1 MNGLILDV
9 PGSHAAS
16 LQEIYSVPV
25 PAATDTYRP
34 VSNYEIVNYLFE
46 RAKSLLGMTVTRS
59 SWGLS
64 RKGQQMFGHITMD
77 GGRDDNG
84 LCVGLRN
91 SYDKSLSLAIAL
103 GLEVFVCSNLCFSSD
118 NFSVHKR
125 HTQNVFRSLE
135 KLIDDALLSSVDNYS
150 QMNVEFEAMK
160 SIGVAPERGAE
171 MLGLMLFHGAIKPQQ
186 ASAAMAHWKKPLHEE
201 FSHGNFYAFYNSVT
215 EGLKRGQAGDT
226 MTRHGLAHN
235 YLRQYYI
242 AQLPSELQSLPVWA
256 NGQEPEIVEA
266 PIVVTPQPTHLLPS
280 RQIDLN

>member
-1 MNGLILDV
+1 MGLLLDV

-25 PAATDTYRP
+25 PLATPTYRP
-34 VSNYEIVNYLFE
+34 VSNYEIVTYLFE
-46 RAKSLLGMTVTRS
+46 RAKSLLGLEVKQS

-64 RKGQQMFGHITMD
+64 RKGQQMFGHITLD
-77 GGRDDNG
+77 AGRDDNG
-84 LCVGLRN
+84 LCIGLRN
-91 SYDKSLSLAIAL
+91 SYDKSLSVAIAV
-103 GLEVFVCSNLCFSSD
+103 GLKVFVCSNLSFSSD
-118 NFSVHKR
+118 DFSVHKR
-125 HTQNVFRSLE
+125 HTQNVLLSLE
-135 KLIDDALLSSVDNYS
+135 KLIDDALLASQGTYS

-186 ASAAMAHWKKPLHEE
+186 ASAAMAHWKNPPHEE

-226 MTRHGLAHN
+226 MTRYGLAHN

-242 AQLPSELQSLPVWA
+242 AQLPSELQALPVWVD
-256 NGQEPEIVEA
+256 GTEPKVVEA
-266 PIVVTPQPTHLLPS
+266 QIVTPQPTHLLPS